1 MLEDKNENTTFTLF
15 FNRKE
20 FFYFQKRKQ
29 KEIAMSKFHA
39 FTLIES
45 WFCMEK
51 TKKGNAWA
59 LIPLLVFVGLFLGVG
74 IGTGD
79 FSTMPLNV
87 AILVASIVALIL
99 NRKETF
105 HKKVEVFTKGAGH
118 SNIILM
124 MLIFI
129 LAGAF
134 SQTTEDMGGVQ
145 STVNLG
151 LSLIPENLII
161 VGLFIIC
168 MFVSLSMG
176 TSVGTVAAIAPVGF
190 GLSQATDVSAAITMA
205 TVVGGAMFGD
215 NLSMISDTTIAAVRT
230 QKTKMSDK
238 FKVNIKIVLPGAI
251 FTIIALWFLTNG
263 AQIDATK
270 SYDYNIIK
278 VLPYL
283 MVLILALIGIN
294 VIIVLIGGIAL
305 SAIIGLIDGSFGWT
319 GLLGSIS
326 KGIIGMEDI
335 AMIAL
340 LIGGLVALI
349 QHNGGITWLLHFV
362 RNRVKSKRGAELGIA
377 GLVSAADIST
387 ANNTISILMAGPLA
401 KEISEE
407 YDVDPRKSASILDMF
422 ASCFQGL
429 LPYSPQLIAAA
440 GVASIS
446 PFELLPYSIYPMILG
461 VCGLI
466 AIFFNLP
473 RLNKK

>member
-1 MLEDKNENTTFTLF
+1 
-15 FNRKE
+15 
-20 FFYFQKRKQ
+20 
-29 KEIAMSKFHA
+29 
-39 FTLIES
+39 
-45 WFCMEK
+45 MEE

-59 LIPLLVFVGLFLGVG
+59 LIPLIIFVGMFLGVG
-74 IGTGD
+74 IITGD
-79 FSTMPLNV
+79 FTTMPVNV
-87 AILVASIVALIL
+87 AILVATIVGLVL
-99 NRKETF
+99 NRKESF
-105 HKKVEVFTKGAGH
+105 QKKVEIFTKGAGH

-124 MLIFI
+124 MLIFL

-134 SQTTEDMGGVQ
+134 SQTTEDMGGVK

-161 VGLFIIC
+161 VGLFVIC

-190 GLSQATDVSAAITMA
+190 GLSQQADVSAAITMA

-251 FTIIALWFLTNG
+251 FTVIVLWFLTNG
-263 AQIDATK
+263 AQIDASK
-270 SYDYNIIK
+270 SYDYDLIK
-278 VLPYL
+278 VVPYL
-283 MVLILALIGIN
+283 FVLILALFGVN
-294 VIIVLIGGIAL
+294 VIIVLIGGIIL
-305 SAIIGLIDGSFGWT
+305 SAIIGLFYGTFDWI
-319 GLLGSIS
+319 GLLSSIS

-335 AMIAL
+335 AIIAL

-349 QHNGGITWLLHFV
+349 QHNGGITWLLNFV

-377 GLVSAADIST
+377 GLVSVADIST

-401 KEISEE
+401 KDISDE
-407 YDVDPRKSASILDMF
+407 YGVDPRKSASILDMF

-446 PFELLPYSIYPMILG
+446 PFELVPYAIYPMILG
-461 VCGLI
+461 ICGLI
-466 AIFFNLP
+466 AIAFRLP
-473 RLNKK
+473 RLDKK

>member
-1 MLEDKNENTTFTLF
+1 
-15 FNRKE
+15 
-20 FFYFQKRKQ
+20 
-29 KEIAMSKFHA
+29 
-39 FTLIES
+39 
-45 WFCMEK
+45 MEE

-59 LIPLLVFVGLFLGVG
+59 LIPLIIFVGMFLGVG
-74 IGTGD
+74 IITGD
-79 FSTMPLNV
+79 FTTMPLNV
-87 AILVASIVALIL
+87 AILVATIVGLVL
-99 NRKETF
+99 NRKESF
-105 HKKVEVFTKGAGH
+105 QKKVEIFTKGAGH

-124 MLIFI
+124 MLIFL

-134 SQTTEDMGGVQ
+134 SQTTEDMGGVK

-151 LSLIPENLII
+151 LSLIPENLTI
-161 VGLFIIC
+161 VGLFVIC

-190 GLSQATDVSAAITMA
+190 GLSQAMDVSAAITMA

-251 FTIIALWFLTNG
+251 FTVIVLWFLTNG
-263 AQIDATK
+263 AQIDASK
-270 SYDYNIIK
+270 SYDYDLIK
-278 VLPYL
+278 VVPYL
-283 MVLILALIGIN
+283 FVLILALFGVN
-294 VIIVLIGGIAL
+294 VIIVLIGGIIL
-305 SAIIGLIDGSFGWT
+305 SAIIGLFYGTFDWI
-319 GLLGSIS
+319 GLLSSIS

-335 AMIAL
+335 AIIAL

-349 QHNGGITWLLHFV
+349 QHNGGITWLLNFV

-377 GLVSAADIST
+377 GLVSVADIST

-401 KEISEE
+401 KDISDE
-407 YDVDPRKSASILDMF
+407 YGVDPRKSASILDMF

-446 PFELLPYSIYPMILG
+446 PFELVPYAIYPMILG
-461 VCGLI
+461 ICGLI
-466 AIFFNLP
+466 AIAFRLP
-473 RLNKK
+473 RLDKK

>member
-1 MLEDKNENTTFTLF
+1 
-15 FNRKE
+15 
-20 FFYFQKRKQ
+20 
-29 KEIAMSKFHA
+29 
-39 FTLIES
+39 
-45 WFCMEK
+45 MEE

-59 LIPLLVFVGLFLGVG
+59 LIPLIIFVGMFLGVG
-74 IGTGD
+74 IITGD
-79 FSTMPLNV
+79 FTTMPLNV
-87 AILVASIVALIL
+87 AILVATIVGLVL
-99 NRKETF
+99 NRKESF
-105 HKKVEVFTKGAGH
+105 QKKVEIFTKGAGH

-124 MLIFI
+124 MLIFL

-134 SQTTEDMGGVQ
+134 SQTTEDMGGVK

-151 LSLIPENLII
+151 ISLIPENLII
-161 VGLFIIC
+161 VGLFVIC

-190 GLSQATDVSAAITMA
+190 GLSQQADVSAAITMA

-251 FTIIALWFLTNG
+251 FTVIVLWFLTNG
-263 AQIDATK
+263 AQIDASK
-270 SYDYNIIK
+270 SYDYDLIK
-278 VLPYL
+278 VVPYL
-283 MVLILALIGIN
+283 FVLILALFGVN
-294 VIIVLIGGIAL
+294 VIIVLIGGIIL
-305 SAIIGLIDGSFGWT
+305 SAIIGLFYGTFDWI
-319 GLLGSIS
+319 GLLSSIS

-335 AMIAL
+335 AIIAL

-349 QHNGGITWLLHFV
+349 QHNGGITWLLNFV

-377 GLVSAADIST
+377 GLVSVADIST

-401 KEISEE
+401 KDISDE
-407 YDVDPRKSASILDMF
+407 YGVDPRKSASILDMF

-446 PFELLPYSIYPMILG
+446 PFELVPYAIYPMILG
-461 VCGLI
+461 ICGLI
-466 AIFFNLP
+466 AIAFRLP
-473 RLNKK
+473 RLDKK

>member
-1 MLEDKNENTTFTLF
+1 MVEKLMFCLNLK
-15 FNRKE
+15 
-20 FFYFQKRKQ
+20 
-29 KEIAMSKFHA
+29 
-39 FTLIES
+39 ES
-45 WFCMEK
+45 WFCMEE

-59 LIPLLVFVGLFLGVG
+59 LIPLIIFVGMFLGVG
-74 IGTGD
+74 IITGD
-79 FSTMPLNV
+79 FTTMPLNV
-87 AILVASIVALIL
+87 AILVATIVGLVL
-99 NRKETF
+99 NRKESF
-105 HKKVEVFTKGAGH
+105 QKKVEIFTKGAGH

-124 MLIFI
+124 MLIFL

-134 SQTTEDMGGVQ
+134 SQTTEDMGGVK

-161 VGLFIIC
+161 VGLFVIC

-251 FTIIALWFLTNG
+251 ITVIVLWFLTNG
-263 AQIDATK
+263 AQIDASK
-270 SYDYNIIK
+270 SYDYDLIK
-278 VLPYL
+278 VVPYL
-283 MVLILALIGIN
+283 FVLILALFGVN
-294 VIIVLIGGIAL
+294 VIIVLIGGIIL
-305 SAIIGLIDGSFGWT
+305 SAIIGLFYGTFDWI
-319 GLLGSIS
+319 GLLSSIS

-335 AMIAL
+335 AIIAL

-349 QHNGGITWLLHFV
+349 QHNGGITWLLNFV

-377 GLVSAADIST
+377 GLVSVADIST
-387 ANNTISILMAGPLA
+387 ANNTISILMAGSLA
-401 KEISEE
+401 KDISDE
-407 YDVDPRKSASILDMF
+407 YGVDPRKSASILDMF

-446 PFELLPYSIYPMILG
+446 PFELVTYAIYPMILG
-461 VCGLI
+461 ICGLI
-466 AIFFNLP
+466 AIAFRLP
-473 RLNKK
+473 RLDKK

>member
-1 MLEDKNENTTFTLF
+1 
-15 FNRKE
+15 
-20 FFYFQKRKQ
+20 
-29 KEIAMSKFHA
+29 
-39 FTLIES
+39 
-45 WFCMEK
+45 MEE

-59 LIPLLVFVGLFLGVG
+59 LIPLIIFVGMFLGVG
-74 IGTGD
+74 IITGD
-79 FSTMPLNV
+79 FTTMPLNV
-87 AILVASIVALIL
+87 AILVATIVGLVL
-99 NRKETF
+99 NRKESF
-105 HKKVEVFTKGAGH
+105 QKKVEIFTKGAGH

-124 MLIFI
+124 MLIFL

-134 SQTTEDMGGVQ
+134 SQTTEDMGGVK

-161 VGLFIIC
+161 VGLFVIC

-190 GLSQATDVSAAITMA
+190 GLSQQADVSAAITMA

-251 FTIIALWFLTNG
+251 FTVIVLWFLTNG
-263 AQIDATK
+263 AQIDASK
-270 SYDYNIIK
+270 SYDYDLIK
-278 VLPYL
+278 VVPYL
-283 MVLILALIGIN
+283 FVLILALFGVN
-294 VIIVLIGGIAL
+294 VIIVLIGGIIL
-305 SAIIGLIDGSFGWT
+305 SAIIGLFYGTFDWI
-319 GLLGSIS
+319 GLLSSIS

-335 AMIAL
+335 AIIAL

-349 QHNGGITWLLHFV
+349 QHNGGITWLLNFV

-377 GLVSAADIST
+377 GLVSVADIST
-387 ANNTISILMAGPLA
+387 ANNTISILNAGPLA
-401 KEISEE
+401 KDISDE
-407 YDVDPRKSASILDMF
+407 YGVDPRKSASILDMF

-446 PFELLPYSIYPMILG
+446 PFELVPYAIYPMILG
-461 VCGLI
+461 ICGLI
-466 AIFFNLP
+466 AIAFRLP
-473 RLNKK
+473 RLDKK

>member
-1 MLEDKNENTTFTLF
+1 
-15 FNRKE
+15 
-20 FFYFQKRKQ
+20 
-29 KEIAMSKFHA
+29 
-39 FTLIES
+39 
-45 WFCMEK
+45 MEE

-59 LIPLLVFVGLFLGVG
+59 LIPLIVFVGMFLGVG
-74 IGTGD
+74 ISTGD
-79 FSTMPLNV
+79 FTTMPLNV
-87 AILVASIVALIL
+87 AILVASIVGLAL
-99 NRKETF
+99 NRKESF

-124 MLIFI
+124 MLIFL

-251 FTIIALWFLTNG
+251 FTIIVLWFLTNG
-263 AQIDATK
+263 AHIDANK
-270 SYDYNIIK
+270 SYDYDLIK
-278 VLPYL
+278 VIPYL
-283 MVLILALIGIN
+283 FVLILALIGVN
-294 VIIVLIGGIAL
+294 VVIVLIGGIVL
-305 SAIIGLIDGSFGWT
+305 SAIIGLIYGSFSWT
-319 GLLGSIS
+319 GLLSSIS

-335 AMIAL
+335 AIIAL

-349 QHNGGITWLLHFV
+349 QHNGGITWLLNFV
-362 RNRVKSKRGAELGIA
+362 RSKVKSKRGAELGIA
-377 GLVSAADIST
+377 GLVSVADIST

-401 KEISEE
+401 KDISEE

-422 ASCFQGL
+422 ASCFQGM

-446 PFELLPYSIYPMILG
+446 PFELVPYAIYPMILG
-461 VCGLI
+461 VCGLV
-466 AIFFNLP
+466 AIFFRLP
-473 RLNKK
+473 RLDKK